1 VYIESKIHVLLL
13 KEMRHLFRCLVHV
26 IQVVGSYR

>member
-13 KEMRHLFRCLVHV
+13 KEMRHLFRCF
-26 IQVVGSYR
+26 